1 MPLEGTQ
8 ESHPYEPNG
17 KRFVV
22 QTLCRVISQA
32 QSWDEVMI
40 GCEALANALRISKG
54 IESEALRVDSQAVA
68 ALGQLKELGREIRE
82 SQNGGSAA
90 HAQQTPVEVHPHED
104 AQGAAD
110 HSDHRQ
116 AQKAANRKG
125 EEKSS

>member
-8 ESHPYEPNG
+8 ESNPYGPNG

-22 QTLCRVISQA
+22 QTLCRAISQA

-40 GCEALANALRISKG
+40 GCEALANALRISKEVEG
-54 IESEALRVDSQAVA
+54 AALRVDSQAVA

-82 SQNGGSAA
+82 SQNGGGAD
-90 HAQQTPVEVHPHED
+90 HARQTPVGEQPHED

-116 AQKAANRKG
+116 AQKAANRRG
-125 EEKSS
+125 EEKST